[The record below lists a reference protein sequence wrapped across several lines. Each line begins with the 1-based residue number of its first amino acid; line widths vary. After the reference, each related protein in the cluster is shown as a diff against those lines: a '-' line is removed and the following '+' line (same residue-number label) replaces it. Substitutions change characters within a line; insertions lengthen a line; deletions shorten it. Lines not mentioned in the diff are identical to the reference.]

1 MGRLR
6 ENKKFLLFNQKH
18 KNASQ
23 KSPPTL
29 ILRFTIPQ
37 ANTESKLTE
46 KHLLRNQR
54 PEPSAECNYL
64 FLSSDLPVHFSPC

>member
-23 KSPPTL
+23 KSPPRL
-29 ILRFTIPQ
+29 
-37 ANTESKLTE
+37 
-46 KHLLRNQR
+46 
-54 PEPSAECNYL
+54 Y
-64 FLSSDLPVHFSPC
+64 